1 MALHVLSSPR
11 FAEHVNPPGHPE
23 RPERAEVFDALA
35 ARWHARGGALLAP
48 RPATREELVRVH
60 AGHYVDG
67 VAKLAGRAVELDPDT
82 FTSSATVEI
91 ATLAAG
97 AACVAVEH
105 AMAHR
110 EPVLALVRP
119 PGHHAEKDKAMGF
132 CLFNNV
138 AVGAAHARALG
149 AARVAIVD
157 FDVHHGNG
165 TQWIFYGDPHVL
177 YVSAHQFPYY
187 PGTGAFSEVGR
198 GEGTGFTFNVPIE
211 AGATDADYDL
221 VFRDAIVPVL
231 AHFAPDLL
239 LVSAGFDAHHRDP
252 LAMMRVSTEGFATMV
267 GHVHALAARCCDG
280 RLVVVSE
287 GGYDLQALSD
297 GLETTLELLEQAA
310 HVPAPVHGD
319 SARGRE
325 ALEQVR
331 SVHKPFWPVL

>member
-1 MALHVLSSPR
+1 MALQILSSPR

-23 RPERAEVFDALA
+23 RPERAEVFDAVA
-35 ARWHARGGALLAP
+35 ARWRARGGGTLAP
-48 RPATREELVRVH
+48 RPATREELARVH
-60 AGHYVDG
+60 AAHYVDG
-67 VAKLAGRAVELDPDT
+67 VQALAGRAVELDPDT
-82 FTSSATVEI
+82 YTSAATVEV

-97 AACVAVEH
+97 GTCVAVERALACH
-105 AMAHR
+105 
-110 EPVLALVRP
+110 EPVLTLVRP

-149 AARVAIVD
+149 ASRVAIVD

-165 TQWIFYGDPHVL
+165 TQWIFYGDPRVL
-177 YVSAHQFPYY
+177 YVSTHQFPYY
-187 PGTGAFSEVGR
+187 PGTGAVHEVGR
-198 GEGTGFTFNVPIE
+198 GEGTGFTVNVAIE

-221 VFRDAIVPVL
+221 VFREAIVPVL
-231 AHFAPDLL
+231 DHFAPDLL
-239 LVSAGFDAHHRDP
+239 MVSAGFDAHHRDP
-252 LAMMRVSTEGFATMV
+252 LAMMRVSTEGFAAMV
-267 GHVHALAARCCDG
+267 GHLHAVASKRCGG

-297 GLETTLELLEQAA
+297 GLEAIVELMEGPAR
-310 HVPAPVHGD
+310 VPAPIHGD

-331 SVHKPFWPVL
+331 GVHQPFWPL